1 MRKKSVK
8 KVFVGATW
16 PEQTNV
22 SEVVFTK
29 LNTVM
34 NNQSGSNWV
43 GTMTNLMSAL
53 NRVSSKR
60 QRSILPKSPSALRL
74 VINKVANRLRS
85 RGIGVKFGR
94 TPDHAR
100 TRFVKFTH

>member
-8 KVFVGATW
+8 RVFLGAVL
-16 PEQTNV
+16 PEQVNV

-29 LNTVM
+29 INTVVSS
-34 NNQSGSNWV
+34 QSGSNWV

-60 QRSILPKSPSALRL
+60 QRLILPKSPSALRL
-74 VINKVANRLRS
+74 VINRVANRLRS

-100 TRFVKFTH
+100 TRFVKFSR